1 MYRASA
7 QAFFSL
13 LLTGCLTYGLA
24 AGPSIGI
31 VMADGKFQVDHSEV
45 QGNASLFDGS
55 EVTTIDASSK
65 LRIRNGARLEL
76 GTGSDVR
83 IFANH
88 AVLERGAGQVQ
99 GAPAYPLEALK
110 MRISGEVPKA
120 IARVRVEGTE
130 AIVVSAVNGPVR
142 VLNPA
147 GVLVASIAPGRNL
160 RFEPQAAASDNFE
173 ITGCLLKKMGKVI
186 IVDQTTTQVFE
197 LRGVSANDQL
207 GNRVQVKGIA
217 APNATPMEG
226 ARQVVVAQS
235 VTLVAP
241 GGCLATAAS
250 VGADPLPGSTAVPAA
265 TGPATSRGPNKAV
278 IAGVAIGGAAAIG
291 LGVALSSSNKSK

>member
-1 MYRASA
+1 MHRASA

-13 LLTGCLTYGLA
+13 LLTGCLTHGLA

-31 VMADGKFQVDHSEV
+31 AMANGKFQVDHSEV

-65 LRIRNGARLEL
+65 LRIKNGARLEL
-76 GTGSDVR
+76 GTGSDAR

-88 AVLERGAGQVQ
+88 AVLERGAGQVE
-99 GAPAYPLEALK
+99 GAAYAIEALK

-130 AIVVSAVNGPVR
+130 AIVVSAVNGRVR

-147 GVLVASIAPGRNL
+147 GVLVASIAPGKNL

-173 ITGCLLKKMGKVI
+173 ITGCLLKKTGKVI
-186 IVDQTTTQVFE
+186 IVDQTTSQVFE
-197 LRGVSANDQL
+197 LRGVNANDQL

-265 TGPATSRGPNKAV
+265 TGPAPSRGPNKAV